1 MFKNLDIDEGIQIT
15 LNNFLYDKK
24 NNYCCRNKYGAFG
37 DSL

>member
-1 MFKNLDIDEGIQIT
+1 MFKKGDIDKRIQIT